1 MSESHAL
8 AERTYAAL
16 PAEIRTPAVR
26 AELAQV
32 SGSGEMEAWIQEAI
46 AYCRAK
52 GSTAQATALAQILS
66 SLQPN
71 PGGTAVNVF
80 DFSQTTII
88 GGNQEIASHNSHDES
103 RREQRTVRIPVPR
116 IEQTDIMPY
125 AAVAAF
131 LGVCLGMTI
140 AMLHTVNAPPRPD
153 TPQEIVP

>member
-8 AERTYAAL
+8 AVRTYAAV

-26 AELAQV
+26 AELVKV
-32 SGSGEMEAWIQEAI
+32 SESGEIQGWIQEAI
-46 AYCRAK
+46 AYCREQ
-52 GSTAQATALAQILS
+52 GSTRQATALAQILS

-71 PGGTAVNVF
+71 GSGTAVNVF